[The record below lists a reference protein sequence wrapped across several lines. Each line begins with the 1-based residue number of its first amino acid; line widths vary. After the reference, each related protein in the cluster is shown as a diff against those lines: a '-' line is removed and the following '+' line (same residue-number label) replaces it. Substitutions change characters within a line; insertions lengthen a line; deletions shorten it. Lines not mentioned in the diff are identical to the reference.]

1 MASERTT
8 KHGLPAVYVYN
19 AVSLSALVYPSPTHT
34 RQFKPMNWFV
44 IETSLRDPSCVE
56 LARLCCWARS
66 AVGEPAVSG
75 AVVAE
80 GHGGGLYPGG
90 APPFVFCCIYIYP
103 LHSAEGNPR

>member
-1 MASERTT
+1 MS
-8 KHGLPAVYVYN
+8 VYN
-19 AVSLSALVYPSPTHT
+19 AVSISALVYPSPTHT
-34 RQFKPMNWFV
+34 RQFKPTNWFV

-80 GHGGGLYPGG
+80 GHGGGCIPGG
-90 APPFVFCCIYIYP
+90 HPPLFFVVYIYI
-103 LHSAEGNPR
+103 LSTQRRVIQGNIRNI

>member
-1 MASERTT
+1 MS
-8 KHGLPAVYVYN
+8 VYN

-34 RQFKPMNWFV
+34 RQFKPTNWFV

-80 GHGGGLYPGG
+80 GRGHGGGRILGGHPPLFFLY
-90 APPFVFCCIYIYP
+90 IYISSS
-103 LHSAEGNPR
+103 LSGG